1 MSSQLKQVF
10 VGSAL
15 EAVFAAAAARSPGS
29 EASPS
34 QLGIVT
40 RRFEAELRD
49 LLDERV

>member
-1 MSSQLKQVF
+1 MSSQLKQVL

-15 EAVFAAAAARSPGS
+15 EAVFAAAQPPGH
-29 EASPS
+29 EASPC
-34 QLGIVT
+34 QLGLVT